1 MATDNCTAPYMTTE
15 NFTATHITADKYTLH
30 ITTKINNVK
39 KFSSIK
45 KLF

>member
-1 MATDNCTAPYMTTE
+1 MATDNSTAPYM
-15 NFTATHITADKYTLH
+15 TATHITADKYTLH